1 MVEDEFDERIASE
14 EWGRI
19 KDKYKDHYIG
29 ADKGIID
36 RLNGRRSDSEPRWSA
51 LTFRFENFAFLGM
64 AFMITHLVMLL
75 LPWEIAAP
83 FVFLSGV
90 YVCIGLYLYVP
101 FWRFRDEKTA
111 SLIEMGLLILGVTLA
126 VIL

>member
-75 LPWEIAAP
+75 LPWEIVAP
-83 FVFLSGV
+83 FVFFSGV
-90 YVCIGLYLYVP
+90 FISIGLYLFVP
-101 FWRFRDEKTA
+101 FWRFKDEKTA
-111 SLIEMGLLILGVTLA
+111 SLIELALLTLGVTLA
-126 VIL
+126 VLL

>member
-14 EWGRI
+14 EWGKI

-29 ADKGIID
+29 ADKGILD

-75 LPWEIAAP
+75 LPWEITAP
-83 FVFLSGV
+83 FVCIAGL
-90 YVCIGLYLYVP
+90 YVAIGLHLYVP
-101 FWRFRDEKTA
+101 FWRYEDSGRATM
-111 SLIEMGLLILGVTLA
+111 IEIALLLLGVTLA